1 MGRQVSTSPE
11 TWLDKFYSNKIIPT
25 RRNKE
30 RDVTNSEENKAKFEQ
45 SVTIM
50 TNREENKEQT
60 ELSVTTVTSMTN
72 SEENK
77 ASAVFMNPNVI
88 EEESAEFFVL
98 PYLPQSDLNT
108 KNLFSW
114 EKVN

>member
-30 RDVTNSEENKAKFEQ
+30 RDVTNSEENKAQFEQ

-60 ELSVTTVTSMTN
+60 EQSVTSMTN
-72 SEENK
+72 SKENK
-77 ASAVFMNPNVI
+77 ASLVFMNPNVI

-108 KNLFSW
+108 MNLFSW
-114 EKVN
+114 DKVN